1 MVTQT
6 PPGISYSS
14 IRLRVSAIVSGVSPG
29 APSISEAL
37 NGILERLAGNPIP
50 PNEML
55 GVKRFAQVSLRGW
68 QGREREATK
77 ELVEIYDLFFH
88 ALTRLEAQAKERTL

>member
-1 MVTQT
+1 
-6 PPGISYSS
+6 
-14 IRLRVSAIVSGVSPG
+14 
-29 APSISEAL
+29 
-37 NGILERLAGNPIP
+37 
-50 PNEML
+50 ML